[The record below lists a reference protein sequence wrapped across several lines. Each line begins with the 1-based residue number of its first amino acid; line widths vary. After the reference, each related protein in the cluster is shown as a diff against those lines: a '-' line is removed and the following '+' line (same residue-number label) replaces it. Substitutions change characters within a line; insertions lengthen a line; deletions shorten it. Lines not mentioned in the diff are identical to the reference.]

1 MIFSIVICIY
11 DLEYVRFKQF
21 REPYTII
28 ILKNTFSK
36 EYFILASPDHN
47 RKQQYFLLFIHSSK
61 CILLYRE
68 TVQFY
73 FKKRGRGFSKKSIFI
88 QNRNDDLL

>member
-61 CILLYRE
+61 CIFF
-68 TVQFY
+68 VQRNSAILFQE
-73 FKKRGRGFSKKSIFI
+73 KGKGF
-88 QNRNDDLL
+88 

>member
-47 RKQQYFLLFIHSSK
+47 RKQQYFYSLFIPANVFF
-61 CILLYRE
+61 LYRE

-73 FKKRGRGFSKKSIFI
+73 FKKRGRGFSKKSTFI
-88 QNRNDDLL
+88 ENRNDDLL